1 MKKCKTCGALQ
12 RDDRTTCVD
21 CGSVLGKPMT
31 DAEEETLHSALDD
44 ALDGMAE
51 RAQDFYVSLP
61 EKIMGI
67 LCIIG
72 AAAVLILL
80 NLVGVE
86 KTSLEKQI
94 PEQMMVTYTGN
105 VIITA
110 TAIDPETGELS
121 DVELPQRFYSRRSEL
136 NNAGT
141 TAFLGLVACI
151 AAAPMLLVPR
161 FVWFIDTLKYRL
173 WYGWDPSPT
182 YFATVMRKIVAHVFF
197 AVGMIGV
204 FYSYF
209 LYFG

>member
-110 TAIDPETGELS
+110 
-121 DVELPQRFYSRRSEL
+121 
-136 NNAGT
+136 
-141 TAFLGLVACI
+141 FLGLVACI

-173 WYGWDPSPT
+173 WYGWEPSPT